1 MHQVQGIISGPHHK
15 LVAIDCYSNGNEYFP
30 FYNIFFFFPLSL
42 TRLLPGLNCL
52 PFTSTRVHPLFF
64 SAEFMLLIFSVF
76 CVVLFV
82 FVMCL
87 VFDVSRASGLSILHC
102 LLQFSLT
109 LIADDYKK
117 IKIVAMHDLYLGQ
130 Q

>member
-1 MHQVQGIISGPHHK
+1 
-15 LVAIDCYSNGNEYFP
+15 
-30 FYNIFFFFPLSL
+30 
-42 TRLLPGLNCL
+42 
-52 PFTSTRVHPLFF
+52 
-64 SAEFMLLIFSVF
+64 LLIFSVF